1 MPTAVIPVMP
11 TAVVAVMP
19 TAETT
24 VPATMPAVPATM
36 PATMPAAGVSLAC
49 HRQARERDYHAA
61 DHATKFHEGMSHKE
75 IQAQPPAALRGMR
88 EATVRVARF
97 KFPNPQRRME
107 FAPCPHRSEV
117 IDLSKDHGARCAG
130 QDSHG
135 QGH

>member
-1 MPTAVIPVMP
+1 MIPVMPTAVMPVMP

-24 VPATMPAVPATM
+24 VPAAMPAV

-49 HRQARERDYHAA
+49 HRQARDRHAA

-88 EATVRVARF
+88 
-97 KFPNPQRRME
+97 
-107 FAPCPHRSEV
+107 
-117 IDLSKDHGARCAG
+117 
-130 QDSHG
+130 
-135 QGH
+135 